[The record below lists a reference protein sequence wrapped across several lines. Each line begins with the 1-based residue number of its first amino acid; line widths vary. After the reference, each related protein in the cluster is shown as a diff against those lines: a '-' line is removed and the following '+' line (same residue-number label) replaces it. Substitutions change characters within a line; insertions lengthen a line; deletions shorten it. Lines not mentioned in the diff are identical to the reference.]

1 MAEKCGLA
9 TTHLDSLTPSSED
22 PGMNPAAFSCFALIY
37 DDLCQ
42 PIPAPGIVA
51 IETAVANSSRCAV
64 PQQAPRPA
72 GDYSCGCMFWG
83 ERGGGHTRQPVGP
96 SVDAAIM
103 TTVLSTNRVDSRSF
117 SSRNCAFRRTH
128 TSTDPI
134 RLLCIRLALPLTLS
148 LPSRF
153 APGTKLMVAVSPRA
167 PWFAGAFSRDCTFLG
182 CRGGVLTINRQPVG
196 PLVSTA
202 AITTATVI
210 NHVDSGSFS
219 SRCCTLRRTHTSA
232 DPIRILCIRLAL
244 TLTLSR
250 PPGFASCA
258 RLMVCVLPCAL
269 WVVGDFSCDCMFWD
283 DWGGGLT
290 GQPMGPQVD
299 TANMRTVLSTNHVDS
314 RSFSPRCW
322 AFRRT
327 HPSANPIRLLCIRL
341 ALPLT
346 LSLPSG
352 FVPNTKLV
360 VGASLRALGLV
371 GDFSCDCMFWDDR
384 GGGLTGQPMG
394 PQVDTANMRTVLSTN
409 HVDSR
414 SFSSRCWAFRR
425 THSSADPIRLLCI
438 RLALPLTLSLPS
450 RFAPGTK
457 LMVAVSPRAPWFAGA
472 FSRDCTFLGCR
483 GGVLTINRQPVGP
496 LVSTAAITTATVINH
511 VDSGSFSSRC
521 CTLRRTHTSA
531 DPIRILCIR
540 LALTLTLSRPPGFA
554 SCARLM
560 VCVLP
565 CALWVVGDFS
575 CDCMFW
581 DDWGG
586 GLTGQPMGPQV
597 DTANMRTVLSTN
609 HVDSRSFS
617 PRCWAFRRTHP
628 SANPIRLLCIRL
640 ALPLTLSLPSGFV
653 PNTKLVVGASL
664 RALGLVGDFSCDCM
678 FWDDRGGGL
687 TGQPMGPQVDTANM
701 RTVLSTNH
709 VDSRSFSSR
718 CWAFR
723 RTHSSA
729 DPIRLLCI
737 RLALPLTLS
746 LPSGFVPSTKLMV
759 GASPRALGLVKD
771 FSCDCTFWDER
782 GGGLAPVGPRV
793 DTATIRTVLST
804 NRVDSGSFSS
814 GCCAFRRTH
823 TSADP
828 IRLLC
833 IQLALPLT
841 LPLPLRFAPSARLT
855 VGGTP
860 CALWLVG
867 GFSCDCMFWEN
878 SGGGLTTQPVGTATM
893 TTVTSTNRVDLE
905 SFSSRCWT
913 FRRTHTSADPIRVLC
928 TRLALP
934 LTLSLTSRLAPRARL
949 TVDVPTRAF
958 WLAGIF
964 LRRKKRCAGV
974 VGTRTDWVLKG
985 EEGGMTTPLLQYV
998 ARFDGGG
1005 EIFGFG
1011 GGGYKESWSWCSLF
1025 VEYPSLFVAT
1035 SGEKPALRF
1044 RPRAVVAGRGV
1055 VAVCTRIS
1063 SRECV
1068 YDK

>member
-1 MAEKCGLA
+1 MACSHPGGREGSVCSPLAFLWGTNLRLGCVALVGLYGLLVGLFGLGSVASTEPRLLGTATVQQAWRSERAELEARLLVTEQLVAGRSGLA
-9 TTHLDSLTPSSED
+9 TAHLDSLAPSSED
-22 PGMNPAAFSCFALIY
+22 PGMNPAAFSWFALIY
-37 DDLCQ
+37 DDLRQ
-42 PIPAPGIVA
+42 PMPAPSIVA
-51 IETAVANSSRCAV
+51 IGTAVANSSSWHAV
-64 PQQAPRPA
+64 PQQAPRLA
-72 GDYSCGCMFWG
+72 GDFSCDCMFRG
-83 ERGGGHTRQPVGP
+83 EREGGYTRQVGP
-96 SVDAAIM
+96 SVDTAIM

-117 SSRNCAFRRTH
+117 SSRRCAFRRTH

-134 RLLCIRLALPLTLS
+134 RLLCIRLALPLNLF

-153 APGTKLMVAVSPRA
+153 APGTKLMVGVSPRA
-167 PWFAGAFSRDCTFLG
+167 SWPAGFFLRDCTFWD
-182 CRGGVLTINRQPVG
+182 CKGGVLIINRQQVG
-196 PLVSTA
+196 PLVNTPA
-202 AITTATVI
+202 TTTATGI
-210 NHVDSGSFS
+210 NHVDSGRFS
-219 SRCCTLRRTHTSA
+219 SRCCTFRRTHTSA

-258 RLMVCVLPCAL
+258 RLMVCASPWAL
-269 WVVGDFSCDCMFWD
+269 
-283 DWGGGLT
+283 
-290 GQPMGPQVD
+290 Q
-299 TANMRTVLSTNHVDS
+299 
-314 RSFSPRCW
+314 
-322 AFRRT
+322 
-327 HPSANPIRLLCIRL
+327 
-341 ALPLT
+341 
-346 LSLPSG
+346 
-352 FVPNTKLV
+352 LV
-360 VGASLRALGLV
+360 V
-371 GDFSCDCMFWDDR
+371 DFSCDCMFWDDR
-384 GGGLTGQPMG
+384 GGGLAGQLG
-394 PQVDTANMRTVLSTN
+394 PQVDTANIRTVLSTN

-425 THSSADPIRLLCI
+425 THPSADPIRLL
-438 RLALPLTLSLPS
+438 
-450 RFAPGTK
+450 
-457 LMVAVSPRAPWFAGA
+457 
-472 FSRDCTFLGCR
+472 D
-483 GGVLTINRQPVGP
+483 
-496 LVSTAAITTATVINH
+496 
-511 VDSGSFSSRC
+511 
-521 CTLRRTHTSA
+521 
-531 DPIRILCIR
+531 
-540 LALTLTLSRPPGFA
+540 
-554 SCARLM
+554 
-560 VCVLP
+560 
-565 CALWVVGDFS
+565 
-575 CDCMFW
+575 
-581 DDWGG
+581 
-586 GLTGQPMGPQV
+586 
-597 DTANMRTVLSTN
+597 
-609 HVDSRSFS
+609 
-617 PRCWAFRRTHP
+617 
-628 SANPIRLLCIRL
+628 IRL

-653 PNTKLVVGASL
+653 PSTKLMVGASP
-664 RALGLVGDFSCDCM
+664 RALGPVKGFSFDCM

-687 TGQPMGPQVDTANM
+687 AGQPMGPQVDTANI

-723 RTHSSA
+723 RTHPSA
-729 DPIRLLCI
+729 DPIRLLGI

-771 FSCDCTFWDER
+771 FSCDCMFWDER
-782 GGGLAPVGPRV
+782 GGGLVPVDPRV
-793 DTATIRTVLST
+793 DTATTRTVLST
-804 NRVDSGSFSS
+804 NRVDSGSFGS

-833 IQLALPLT
+833 IRLALPLT

-867 GFSCDCMFWEN
+867 DFSCDCMSWEN
-878 SGGGLTTQPVGTATM
+878 SGGGLTTQPVSTATM
-893 TTVTSTNRVDLE
+893 TTVTSANRGDLE

-934 LTLSLTSRLAPRARL
+934 LTLSLTSRLAPCARL
-949 TVDVPTRAF
+949 TVDVPTRAL

-1011 GGGYKESWSWCSLF
+1011 GGGYKESWPWCSLF
-1025 VEYPSLFVAT
+1025 VGFPSLFVAP

-1063 SRECV
+1063 SQEHV

>member
-1 MAEKCGLA
+1 
-9 TTHLDSLTPSSED
+9 
-22 PGMNPAAFSCFALIY
+22 MNPAAFSWFALIY
-37 DDLCQ
+37 DDLRQ
-42 PIPAPGIVA
+42 PMPAPSIVA
-51 IETAVANSSRCAV
+51 IGTAVANSSSWHAV
-64 PQQAPRPA
+64 PQQAPRLA
-72 GDYSCGCMFWG
+72 GDFSCDCMFRG
-83 ERGGGHTRQPVGP
+83 EREGGYTRQVGP
-96 SVDAAIM
+96 SVDTAIM

-117 SSRNCAFRRTH
+117 SSRRCAFRRTH

-134 RLLCIRLALPLTLS
+134 RLLCIRLALPLNLF

-153 APGTKLMVAVSPRA
+153 APGTKLMVGVSPRA
-167 PWFAGAFSRDCTFLG
+167 SWPAGDFLRDCTFWD
-182 CRGGVLTINRQPVG
+182 CKGGVLIINRQQVG
-196 PLVSTA
+196 PLVNTPA
-202 AITTATVI
+202 TTTATGI
-210 NHVDSGSFS
+210 NHVDSGRFS
-219 SRCCTLRRTHTSA
+219 SRCCTFRRTHTSA

-258 RLMVCVLPCAL
+258 RLMVCASPWAL
-269 WVVGDFSCDCMFWD
+269 
-283 DWGGGLT
+283 
-290 GQPMGPQVD
+290 Q
-299 TANMRTVLSTNHVDS
+299 
-314 RSFSPRCW
+314 
-322 AFRRT
+322 
-327 HPSANPIRLLCIRL
+327 
-341 ALPLT
+341 
-346 LSLPSG
+346 
-352 FVPNTKLV
+352 LV
-360 VGASLRALGLV
+360 V
-371 GDFSCDCMFWDDR
+371 DFSCDCMFWDDR
-384 GGGLTGQPMG
+384 GGGLAGQLG
-394 PQVDTANMRTVLSTN
+394 PQVDTANIRTVLSTN

-425 THSSADPIRLLCI
+425 THP
-438 RLALPLTLSLPS
+438 
-450 RFAPGTK
+450 
-457 LMVAVSPRAPWFAGA
+457 
-472 FSRDCTFLGCR
+472 
-483 GGVLTINRQPVGP
+483 
-496 LVSTAAITTATVINH
+496 
-511 VDSGSFSSRC
+511 
-521 CTLRRTHTSA
+521 SA
-531 DPIRILCIR
+531 DPIRIL
-540 LALTLTLSRPPGFA
+540 
-554 SCARLM
+554 
-560 VCVLP
+560 
-565 CALWVVGDFS
+565 D
-575 CDCMFW
+575 
-581 DDWGG
+581 
-586 GLTGQPMGPQV
+586 
-597 DTANMRTVLSTN
+597 
-609 HVDSRSFS
+609 
-617 PRCWAFRRTHP
+617 
-628 SANPIRLLCIRL
+628 IRL

-653 PNTKLVVGASL
+653 PSTKLMVGASP
-664 RALGLVGDFSCDCM
+664 RALGPVKDFSFDCM
-678 FWDDRGGGL
+678 LWDDRGGGL
-687 TGQPMGPQVDTANM
+687 AGQPMGPQVDTANI

-723 RTHSSA
+723 RTHPSA
-729 DPIRLLCI
+729 DPIRLLGI

-771 FSCDCTFWDER
+771 FSCDCMFWDER
-782 GGGLAPVGPRV
+782 GGGLVPVDPRV
-793 DTATIRTVLST
+793 DTATTRTVLST
-804 NRVDSGSFSS
+804 NRVDSGSFGS

-833 IQLALPLT
+833 IRLALPLT

-867 GFSCDCMFWEN
+867 DFSCDCMSWEN
-878 SGGGLTTQPVGTATM
+878 SGGGLTTQPVSTATM
-893 TTVTSTNRVDLE
+893 TTVTSTNRGDLE

-928 TRLALP
+928 TRIVLP
-934 LTLSLTSRLAPRARL
+934 LTLSLTSRLAPCARL
-949 TVDVPTRAF
+949 TVDVPTRAL

-1011 GGGYKESWSWCSLF
+1011 GGGYKESWPWCSLF
-1025 VEYPSLFVAT
+1025 VGFPSLFVAP

-1063 SRECV
+1063 SHEHV

>member
-1 MAEKCGLA
+1 MACSHPGSREGSVCSPLAFLWGTNLRLGCVALVGLYGLLVGLFGLGSVASTEPRLLGTA
-9 TTHLDSLTPSSED
+9 TVQQAWRSERAELEARLLVTEQLVAGRSGLTTAHLDSLAPSSED
-22 PGMNPAAFSCFALIY
+22 PGMNPAAFSWFALIY
-37 DDLCQ
+37 DDLRQ
-42 PIPAPGIVA
+42 PMPAPSIVA
-51 IETAVANSSRCAV
+51 IGTAVANSSSWHAV
-64 PQQAPRPA
+64 PQQAPRFA
-72 GDYSCGCMFWG
+72 GDFSCDCMFRG
-83 ERGGGHTRQPVGP
+83 EREGGYTRQVGP
-96 SVDAAIM
+96 SVDTAIM
-103 TTVLSTNRVDSRSF
+103 TTVLSTKRVDSRSF
-117 SSRNCAFRRTH
+117 SSRRCAFRRTH

-134 RLLCIRLALPLTLS
+134 RLLCIRLALPLNLF

-153 APGTKLMVAVSPRA
+153 APGTKLMVGVSPRA
-167 PWFAGAFSRDCTFLG
+167 SWPAGVFLRDCTFWD
-182 CRGGVLTINRQPVG
+182 CKGGILIINRQQVG
-196 PLVSTA
+196 PLVNTPA
-202 AITTATVI
+202 TTTATGI
-210 NHVDSGSFS
+210 NHVDSGRFS
-219 SRCCTLRRTHTSA
+219 SRCCTFRRTHTSA
-232 DPIRILCIRLAL
+232 DPIRIRCIRLAL

-258 RLMVCVLPCAL
+258 RLMVCASPWAL
-269 WVVGDFSCDCMFWD
+269 
-283 DWGGGLT
+283 
-290 GQPMGPQVD
+290 Q
-299 TANMRTVLSTNHVDS
+299 
-314 RSFSPRCW
+314 
-322 AFRRT
+322 
-327 HPSANPIRLLCIRL
+327 
-341 ALPLT
+341 
-346 LSLPSG
+346 
-352 FVPNTKLV
+352 LV
-360 VGASLRALGLV
+360 V
-371 GDFSCDCMFWDDR
+371 DFSCDCMFWDDR
-384 GGGLTGQPMG
+384 GGGLAGQLG
-394 PQVDTANMRTVLSTN
+394 PQVDTANIRTVLSTN

-425 THSSADPIRLLCI
+425 THPSADPIRLL
-438 RLALPLTLSLPS
+438 
-450 RFAPGTK
+450 
-457 LMVAVSPRAPWFAGA
+457 
-472 FSRDCTFLGCR
+472 D
-483 GGVLTINRQPVGP
+483 
-496 LVSTAAITTATVINH
+496 
-511 VDSGSFSSRC
+511 
-521 CTLRRTHTSA
+521 
-531 DPIRILCIR
+531 
-540 LALTLTLSRPPGFA
+540 
-554 SCARLM
+554 
-560 VCVLP
+560 
-565 CALWVVGDFS
+565 
-575 CDCMFW
+575 
-581 DDWGG
+581 
-586 GLTGQPMGPQV
+586 
-597 DTANMRTVLSTN
+597 
-609 HVDSRSFS
+609 
-617 PRCWAFRRTHP
+617 
-628 SANPIRLLCIRL
+628 IRL

-653 PNTKLVVGASL
+653 PSTKLMVGASP
-664 RALGLVGDFSCDCM
+664 RALGPVKDFSFDCM

-687 TGQPMGPQVDTANM
+687 AGQPMGPQVDTANI

-723 RTHSSA
+723 RTHPSA
-729 DPIRLLCI
+729 DPIRLLGI

-771 FSCDCTFWDER
+771 FSCDCMFWDER
-782 GGGLAPVGPRV
+782 GGGLVPVDPRV
-793 DTATIRTVLST
+793 DTATTRTVLST
-804 NRVDSGSFSS
+804 NRVDSGSFGS

-833 IQLALPLT
+833 IRLALPLT

-867 GFSCDCMFWEN
+867 DFSCDCMSWEN
-878 SGGGLTTQPVGTATM
+878 SGGGLTTQPVSTATM
-893 TTVTSTNRVDLE
+893 TTVTSANRGDLE

-934 LTLSLTSRLAPRARL
+934 LTLSLTSRLAPCARL
-949 TVDVPTRAF
+949 TVDVPTRAL

-1011 GGGYKESWSWCSLF
+1011 GGGYKESWPWCSLF
-1025 VEYPSLFVAT
+1025 VGFPSLFVAP

-1063 SRECV
+1063 SQEHV

>member
-1 MAEKCGLA
+1 MACSHPGGREGSVCSPLAFLWGTNLRLGCVALVGLYGLLVGLFGLGSVASTEPRLLGTATVQQAWRSERAELEARLLVTEQLVAGRSGLA
-9 TTHLDSLTPSSED
+9 TAHLDSLAPSSED
-22 PGMNPAAFSCFALIY
+22 PGMNPAAFSWFALIY
-37 DDLCQ
+37 DDLRQ
-42 PIPAPGIVA
+42 PMPAPSIVA
-51 IETAVANSSRCAV
+51 IGTAVANSSSWHAV
-64 PQQAPRPA
+64 PQQAPRLA
-72 GDYSCGCMFWG
+72 GDLSCDCMFRG
-83 ERGGGHTRQPVGP
+83 EREGGYTRQVGP
-96 SVDAAIM
+96 SVDTAIM

-117 SSRNCAFRRTH
+117 SSRRCAFRRTH

-134 RLLCIRLALPLTLS
+134 RLLCIRLALPLNLF

-153 APGTKLMVAVSPRA
+153 APGTKLMVGVSPRA
-167 PWFAGAFSRDCTFLG
+167 SWPAGVFLRDCTFWD
-182 CRGGVLTINRQPVG
+182 CKGGVLIINRQQVG
-196 PLVSTA
+196 PLVNTPA
-202 AITTATVI
+202 TTTATGI
-210 NHVDSGSFS
+210 NHVDSGRFS
-219 SRCCTLRRTHTSA
+219 SRCCTFRRTHTSA

-258 RLMVCVLPCAL
+258 RLMVCASPWAL
-269 WVVGDFSCDCMFWD
+269 
-283 DWGGGLT
+283 
-290 GQPMGPQVD
+290 Q
-299 TANMRTVLSTNHVDS
+299 
-314 RSFSPRCW
+314 
-322 AFRRT
+322 
-327 HPSANPIRLLCIRL
+327 
-341 ALPLT
+341 
-346 LSLPSG
+346 
-352 FVPNTKLV
+352 LV
-360 VGASLRALGLV
+360 V
-371 GDFSCDCMFWDDR
+371 DFSCDCMFWDDR
-384 GGGLTGQPMG
+384 GGGLAGQLG
-394 PQVDTANMRTVLSTN
+394 PQVDTANIRTVLSTN

-425 THSSADPIRLLCI
+425 THPSADPIRLL
-438 RLALPLTLSLPS
+438 
-450 RFAPGTK
+450 
-457 LMVAVSPRAPWFAGA
+457 
-472 FSRDCTFLGCR
+472 D
-483 GGVLTINRQPVGP
+483 
-496 LVSTAAITTATVINH
+496 
-511 VDSGSFSSRC
+511 
-521 CTLRRTHTSA
+521 
-531 DPIRILCIR
+531 
-540 LALTLTLSRPPGFA
+540 
-554 SCARLM
+554 
-560 VCVLP
+560 
-565 CALWVVGDFS
+565 
-575 CDCMFW
+575 
-581 DDWGG
+581 
-586 GLTGQPMGPQV
+586 
-597 DTANMRTVLSTN
+597 
-609 HVDSRSFS
+609 
-617 PRCWAFRRTHP
+617 
-628 SANPIRLLCIRL
+628 IRL

-653 PNTKLVVGASL
+653 PSTKLMVGASP
-664 RALGLVGDFSCDCM
+664 RALGPVKDFSFDCM

-687 TGQPMGPQVDTANM
+687 AGQPMGPQVDTANI

-723 RTHSSA
+723 RTHPSA
-729 DPIRLLCI
+729 DPIRLLGI

-771 FSCDCTFWDER
+771 FSCDCMFWDER
-782 GGGLAPVGPRV
+782 GGGLVPVDPRV
-793 DTATIRTVLST
+793 DTATTRTVLST
-804 NRVDSGSFSS
+804 NRVDSGSFGS

-833 IQLALPLT
+833 IRLALPLT

-867 GFSCDCMFWEN
+867 DFSCDCMSWEN
-878 SGGGLTTQPVGTATM
+878 SGGGLTTQPVSTATM
-893 TTVTSTNRVDLE
+893 TTVTSANRGDLE
-905 SFSSRCWT
+905 SLSSRCWT

-934 LTLSLTSRLAPRARL
+934 LTLSLTSRLAPCARL
-949 TVDVPTRAF
+949 TVDVPTQAL

-1011 GGGYKESWSWCSLF
+1011 GGGYKESWPWCSLF
-1025 VEYPSLFVAT
+1025 VGFPSLFVAP

-1055 VAVCTRIS
+1055 VAVFTRIS
-1063 SRECV
+1063 SQEHV

>member
-1 MAEKCGLA
+1 MACSRPGGREGSVCSPLAFLWGTNLRLGCVALVGLYGLLVGLFGLGSVASTEPRLLGTATVQQAWRSERAELEARLLVTEQLVAGRSGLA
-9 TTHLDSLTPSSED
+9 TAHLDSLAPSSED
-22 PGMNPAAFSCFALIY
+22 PGMNPAAFSWFALIY
-37 DDLCQ
+37 DDLRQ
-42 PIPAPGIVA
+42 PMPAPSIVA
-51 IETAVANSSRCAV
+51 IGTAVANSSSWHAV
-64 PQQAPRPA
+64 PQQAPRLA
-72 GDYSCGCMFWG
+72 GDFSCDCMFRG
-83 ERGGGHTRQPVGP
+83 EREGGYTRQVGP
-96 SVDAAIM
+96 SVDTAIM

-117 SSRNCAFRRTH
+117 SSRRCAFRRTH

-134 RLLCIRLALPLTLS
+134 RLLCIRLALPLNLF

-153 APGTKLMVAVSPRA
+153 APGTKLMVGVSPRA
-167 PWFAGAFSRDCTFLG
+167 SWPAGFFLRDCTFWD
-182 CRGGVLTINRQPVG
+182 CKGGVLIINRQQVG
-196 PLVSTA
+196 PLVNTPA
-202 AITTATVI
+202 TTTATGI
-210 NHVDSGSFS
+210 NHVDSGRFS
-219 SRCCTLRRTHTSA
+219 SRCCTFRRTHTSA

-250 PPGFASCA
+250 PPGSASCA
-258 RLMVCVLPCAL
+258 RLMVCASPWAL
-269 WVVGDFSCDCMFWD
+269 
-283 DWGGGLT
+283 
-290 GQPMGPQVD
+290 Q
-299 TANMRTVLSTNHVDS
+299 
-314 RSFSPRCW
+314 
-322 AFRRT
+322 
-327 HPSANPIRLLCIRL
+327 
-341 ALPLT
+341 
-346 LSLPSG
+346 
-352 FVPNTKLV
+352 LV
-360 VGASLRALGLV
+360 V
-371 GDFSCDCMFWDDR
+371 DFSCDCMFWDDR
-384 GGGLTGQPMG
+384 GGGLAGQLG

-425 THSSADPIRLLCI
+425 THPSADPIRLL
-438 RLALPLTLSLPS
+438 
-450 RFAPGTK
+450 
-457 LMVAVSPRAPWFAGA
+457 
-472 FSRDCTFLGCR
+472 D
-483 GGVLTINRQPVGP
+483 
-496 LVSTAAITTATVINH
+496 
-511 VDSGSFSSRC
+511 
-521 CTLRRTHTSA
+521 
-531 DPIRILCIR
+531 
-540 LALTLTLSRPPGFA
+540 
-554 SCARLM
+554 
-560 VCVLP
+560 
-565 CALWVVGDFS
+565 
-575 CDCMFW
+575 
-581 DDWGG
+581 
-586 GLTGQPMGPQV
+586 
-597 DTANMRTVLSTN
+597 
-609 HVDSRSFS
+609 
-617 PRCWAFRRTHP
+617 
-628 SANPIRLLCIRL
+628 IRL

-653 PNTKLVVGASL
+653 PSTKLMVGASP
-664 RALGLVGDFSCDCM
+664 RALGPVKDFSFDCM

-687 TGQPMGPQVDTANM
+687 AGQPMGPQVDTANI

-723 RTHSSA
+723 RTHPSA
-729 DPIRLLCI
+729 DPIRLLGI

-771 FSCDCTFWDER
+771 FSCDCMFWDER
-782 GGGLAPVGPRV
+782 GGGLVPVDPRV
-793 DTATIRTVLST
+793 DTATTRTVLST
-804 NRVDSGSFSS
+804 NRVDSGSFGS

-833 IQLALPLT
+833 IRLALPLT

-855 VGGTP
+855 VGGTT

-867 GFSCDCMFWEN
+867 DFSCDCMSWEN
-878 SGGGLTTQPVGTATM
+878 SGGGLTTQPVSTATM
-893 TTVTSTNRVDLE
+893 TTVTSANRGDLE

-934 LTLSLTSRLAPRARL
+934 LTLSLTSRLAPCARL
-949 TVDVPTRAF
+949 TVDVPTRAL

-1011 GGGYKESWSWCSLF
+1011 RGGYKESWPWCSLF
-1025 VEYPSLFVAT
+1025 VGFPSLFVAP

-1063 SRECV
+1063 SQEHV

>member
-1 MAEKCGLA
+1 MACNHPGGREGSVCSPLAFLWGTNLRLGCVARVGLYGLLVGLFGLGSVASTEPRLLGTATVQQAWRSERAELEARLLVTEQLVAGRSGLA
-9 TTHLDSLTPSSED
+9 TAHLDSLAPSSED
-22 PGMNPAAFSCFALIY
+22 PGMNPAAFSWFALIY
-37 DDLCQ
+37 DDLRQ
-42 PIPAPGIVA
+42 PMPAPSIVA
-51 IETAVANSSRCAV
+51 IGTAVANSSSWHAV
-64 PQQAPRPA
+64 PQQAPRLA
-72 GDYSCGCMFWG
+72 GDFSCDCMFRG
-83 ERGGGHTRQPVGP
+83 EREGGYTRQVGP
-96 SVDAAIM
+96 SVDTAIM

-117 SSRNCAFRRTH
+117 SSRRCAFRRTH

-134 RLLCIRLALPLTLS
+134 RLLCIRLALPLNLFS
-148 LPSRF
+148 PSRF
-153 APGTKLMVAVSPRA
+153 APGTKLMVGVSPRA
-167 PWFAGAFSRDCTFLG
+167 SWPAGFFLRDCTFWD
-182 CRGGVLTINRQPVG
+182 CKGGVLIINRQQVG
-196 PLVSTA
+196 PLVNTPA
-202 AITTATVI
+202 TTTATGI
-210 NHVDSGSFS
+210 NHVDSGRFS
-219 SRCCTLRRTHTSA
+219 SRCCTFRRTHTSA

-258 RLMVCVLPCAL
+258 RLMVCASPWAL
-269 WVVGDFSCDCMFWD
+269 
-283 DWGGGLT
+283 
-290 GQPMGPQVD
+290 Q
-299 TANMRTVLSTNHVDS
+299 
-314 RSFSPRCW
+314 
-322 AFRRT
+322 
-327 HPSANPIRLLCIRL
+327 
-341 ALPLT
+341 
-346 LSLPSG
+346 
-352 FVPNTKLV
+352 LV
-360 VGASLRALGLV
+360 V
-371 GDFSCDCMFWDDR
+371 DFSCDCMFWDDR
-384 GGGLTGQPMG
+384 GGGLAGQLG
-394 PQVDTANMRTVLSTN
+394 PQVDTANIRTVLSTN

-425 THSSADPIRLLCI
+425 THPSADPIRLL
-438 RLALPLTLSLPS
+438 
-450 RFAPGTK
+450 
-457 LMVAVSPRAPWFAGA
+457 
-472 FSRDCTFLGCR
+472 D
-483 GGVLTINRQPVGP
+483 
-496 LVSTAAITTATVINH
+496 
-511 VDSGSFSSRC
+511 
-521 CTLRRTHTSA
+521 
-531 DPIRILCIR
+531 
-540 LALTLTLSRPPGFA
+540 
-554 SCARLM
+554 
-560 VCVLP
+560 
-565 CALWVVGDFS
+565 
-575 CDCMFW
+575 
-581 DDWGG
+581 
-586 GLTGQPMGPQV
+586 
-597 DTANMRTVLSTN
+597 
-609 HVDSRSFS
+609 
-617 PRCWAFRRTHP
+617 
-628 SANPIRLLCIRL
+628 IRL

-653 PNTKLVVGASL
+653 PSTKLMVGASP
-664 RALGLVGDFSCDCM
+664 RALGPVKDFSFDCM

-687 TGQPMGPQVDTANM
+687 AGQPMGPQVDTANI

-723 RTHSSA
+723 RTHPSA
-729 DPIRLLCI
+729 DPIRLLGI

-771 FSCDCTFWDER
+771 FSCDCMFWDER
-782 GGGLAPVGPRV
+782 GGGLVPVDPRV
-793 DTATIRTVLST
+793 DTATTRTVLST
-804 NRVDSGSFSS
+804 NRVDSGSFGS

-833 IQLALPLT
+833 IRLALPLT

-867 GFSCDCMFWEN
+867 DFSCDCMSWEN
-878 SGGGLTTQPVGTATM
+878 SGGGLTTQPVSTATM
-893 TTVTSTNRVDLE
+893 TTVTSANRGDLE

-934 LTLSLTSRLAPRARL
+934 LTLSLTSRLAPCARL
-949 TVDVPTRAF
+949 TVDVPTRAL

-985 EEGGMTTPLLQYV
+985 EESGMTTPLLQYV

-1011 GGGYKESWSWCSLF
+1011 GGGYKESWPWCSLF
-1025 VEYPSLFVAT
+1025 VGFPSLFVAP

-1063 SRECV
+1063 SQEHV

>member
-1 MAEKCGLA
+1 MACSHPGGREGSVCSPLAFLWSTNLRLGCVALVGLYGLLVGLVGLGSVASTEPRLLGTATVQQAWRSERTELEARLLVTEQLVAGRSGLA
-9 TTHLDSLTPSSED
+9 TAHLDSLAPSSED
-22 PGMNPAAFSCFALIY
+22 PGMNPAAFSWFALIY
-37 DDLCQ
+37 DDLRQ
-42 PIPAPGIVA
+42 PMPAPSIVA
-51 IETAVANSSRCAV
+51 IGTAVANSSSWHAV
-64 PQQAPRPA
+64 PQQAPRLA
-72 GDYSCGCMFWG
+72 GDFSCDCMFRG
-83 ERGGGHTRQPVGP
+83 EREGGYTRQVGP
-96 SVDAAIM
+96 SVDTAIM

-117 SSRNCAFRRTH
+117 SSRRCAFRRTH

-134 RLLCIRLALPLTLS
+134 RLLCIRLALPLNLF

-153 APGTKLMVAVSPRA
+153 APGTKLMVGVSPRA
-167 PWFAGAFSRDCTFLG
+167 SWPAGVFLRDCTFWDFK
-182 CRGGVLTINRQPVG
+182 GGVLIINRQQVG
-196 PLVSTA
+196 PLVNTPA
-202 AITTATVI
+202 TTTATGI
-210 NHVDSGSFS
+210 NHVDSGRFS
-219 SRCCTLRRTHTSA
+219 SRCCTFRRTHTSA

-258 RLMVCVLPCAL
+258 RLMVCASPWAL
-269 WVVGDFSCDCMFWD
+269 
-283 DWGGGLT
+283 
-290 GQPMGPQVD
+290 Q
-299 TANMRTVLSTNHVDS
+299 
-314 RSFSPRCW
+314 
-322 AFRRT
+322 
-327 HPSANPIRLLCIRL
+327 
-341 ALPLT
+341 
-346 LSLPSG
+346 
-352 FVPNTKLV
+352 LV
-360 VGASLRALGLV
+360 V
-371 GDFSCDCMFWDDR
+371 DFSCDCMFWDDR
-384 GGGLTGQPMG
+384 GGGLAGQLG
-394 PQVDTANMRTVLSTN
+394 PQVDTANIRTVLSTN

-425 THSSADPIRLLCI
+425 THPSADPIRLL
-438 RLALPLTLSLPS
+438 
-450 RFAPGTK
+450 
-457 LMVAVSPRAPWFAGA
+457 
-472 FSRDCTFLGCR
+472 D
-483 GGVLTINRQPVGP
+483 
-496 LVSTAAITTATVINH
+496 
-511 VDSGSFSSRC
+511 
-521 CTLRRTHTSA
+521 
-531 DPIRILCIR
+531 
-540 LALTLTLSRPPGFA
+540 
-554 SCARLM
+554 
-560 VCVLP
+560 
-565 CALWVVGDFS
+565 
-575 CDCMFW
+575 
-581 DDWGG
+581 
-586 GLTGQPMGPQV
+586 
-597 DTANMRTVLSTN
+597 
-609 HVDSRSFS
+609 
-617 PRCWAFRRTHP
+617 
-628 SANPIRLLCIRL
+628 IRL

-653 PNTKLVVGASL
+653 PSTKLMVGASP
-664 RALGLVGDFSCDCM
+664 RALGPVKDFSFDCM

-687 TGQPMGPQVDTANM
+687 AGQPMGPQVDTANI

-709 VDSRSFSSR
+709 VDSRSFNSR

-723 RTHSSA
+723 RTHPSA
-729 DPIRLLCI
+729 DPIRLLGI

-771 FSCDCTFWDER
+771 FSCDCMFWDER
-782 GGGLAPVGPRV
+782 GGGLVPVDPRV
-793 DTATIRTVLST
+793 DTATTRTVLST
-804 NRVDSGSFSS
+804 NRVDSGSFGS

-833 IQLALPLT
+833 IRLALPLT

-867 GFSCDCMFWEN
+867 DFSCDCMSWEN
-878 SGGGLTTQPVGTATM
+878 SGGGLTTQPVSTATM
-893 TTVTSTNRVDLE
+893 TTVTSANRGDLE

-934 LTLSLTSRLAPRARL
+934 LTLSLTSRLAPCARL
-949 TVDVPTRAF
+949 TVDVPTRAL

-964 LRRKKRCAGV
+964 LRRKKKCAGV

-1011 GGGYKESWSWCSLF
+1011 GGGYKESWPWCSLF
-1025 VEYPSLFVAT
+1025 VGFPSLFVAP

-1063 SRECV
+1063 SQEHV

>member
-1 MAEKCGLA
+1 MACSHPGGREGSVCSPLAFLWGTNLRLGCVALVGLYGLLVGLFGLGSVASTEPRLLGTATVQQAWRSERAELEARLLVTEQLVAGRSGLA
-9 TTHLDSLTPSSED
+9 TAHLDSLAPSSED
-22 PGMNPAAFSCFALIY
+22 PGMNPAAFSWFALIY
-37 DDLCQ
+37 DDLRQ
-42 PIPAPGIVA
+42 PMPAPSIVA
-51 IETAVANSSRCAV
+51 IGTAVANSSSWHAV
-64 PQQAPRPA
+64 PQQAPRLA
-72 GDYSCGCMFWG
+72 GDFSCDCMFRG
-83 ERGGGHTRQPVGP
+83 EREGGYTRQVGP
-96 SVDAAIM
+96 SVDTAIM

-117 SSRNCAFRRTH
+117 SSRRCAFRRTH

-134 RLLCIRLALPLTLS
+134 RLLCIRLALPLNLF

-153 APGTKLMVAVSPRA
+153 APGTKLMVGVSPRA
-167 PWFAGAFSRDCTFLG
+167 SWPAGVFLRDCTFWD
-182 CRGGVLTINRQPVG
+182 CKGGVLIINRQQVG
-196 PLVSTA
+196 PLVNTPA
-202 AITTATVI
+202 TTTATGI
-210 NHVDSGSFS
+210 NHVDSGRFS
-219 SRCCTLRRTHTSA
+219 SRCCTFRRTHTSA

-258 RLMVCVLPCAL
+258 RLMVCASPWAL
-269 WVVGDFSCDCMFWD
+269 
-283 DWGGGLT
+283 
-290 GQPMGPQVD
+290 Q
-299 TANMRTVLSTNHVDS
+299 
-314 RSFSPRCW
+314 
-322 AFRRT
+322 
-327 HPSANPIRLLCIRL
+327 
-341 ALPLT
+341 
-346 LSLPSG
+346 
-352 FVPNTKLV
+352 LV
-360 VGASLRALGLV
+360 V
-371 GDFSCDCMFWDDR
+371 DFSCDCMFWDDR
-384 GGGLTGQPMG
+384 GGGLAGQLG
-394 PQVDTANMRTVLSTN
+394 PQVDTANIRTVLSTN

-425 THSSADPIRLLCI
+425 THPSADPIRLL
-438 RLALPLTLSLPS
+438 
-450 RFAPGTK
+450 
-457 LMVAVSPRAPWFAGA
+457 
-472 FSRDCTFLGCR
+472 D
-483 GGVLTINRQPVGP
+483 
-496 LVSTAAITTATVINH
+496 
-511 VDSGSFSSRC
+511 
-521 CTLRRTHTSA
+521 
-531 DPIRILCIR
+531 
-540 LALTLTLSRPPGFA
+540 
-554 SCARLM
+554 
-560 VCVLP
+560 
-565 CALWVVGDFS
+565 
-575 CDCMFW
+575 
-581 DDWGG
+581 
-586 GLTGQPMGPQV
+586 
-597 DTANMRTVLSTN
+597 
-609 HVDSRSFS
+609 
-617 PRCWAFRRTHP
+617 
-628 SANPIRLLCIRL
+628 IRL

-653 PNTKLVVGASL
+653 PSTKLMVGASP
-664 RALGLVGDFSCDCM
+664 RALGPVKDFSFDCM

-687 TGQPMGPQVDTANM
+687 AGQPMGPQVDTANI

-723 RTHSSA
+723 RTHPSA
-729 DPIRLLCI
+729 DPIRLLGI

-771 FSCDCTFWDER
+771 FSCDCMFWDER
-782 GGGLAPVGPRV
+782 GGGLVPVDPRV
-793 DTATIRTVLST
+793 DTATTRTVLST
-804 NRVDSGSFSS
+804 NRVDSGSFGS

-833 IQLALPLT
+833 IRLALPLT

-867 GFSCDCMFWEN
+867 DFSCDCMSWEN
-878 SGGGLTTQPVGTATM
+878 SGGGLTTQPVSTATM
-893 TTVTSTNRVDLE
+893 TTVTSANRGDLE

-934 LTLSLTSRLAPRARL
+934 LTLSLTSRLAPCARL
-949 TVDVPTRAF
+949 TVDVPTRAL

-1011 GGGYKESWSWCSLF
+1011 GGSYKESWPWCSLF
-1025 VEYPSLFVAT
+1025 VGFPSLFVAP

-1063 SRECV
+1063 SQEHV

>member
-1 MAEKCGLA
+1 MAERCGLA
-9 TTHLDSLTPSSED
+9 TTHLDSLAPSSED

-37 DDLCQ
+37 DDLRQ

-64 PQQAPRPA
+64 PQQAPRHA
-72 GDYSCGCMFWG
+72 GDCSCGCMVWG

-117 SSRNCAFRRTH
+117 SSRSCAFRRTH

-148 LPSRF
+148 LPSRL

-219 SRCCTLRRTHTSA
+219 SRCCTFRRTHTSA
-232 DPIRILCIRLAL
+232 DPIRILYIRLAL

-258 RLMVCVLPCAL
+258 RLMVCVSPCAL
-269 WVVGDFSCDCMFWD
+269 RLVGDFSCDCMFWD
-283 DWGGGLT
+283 DRGGGLT

-299 TANMRTVLSTNHVDS
+299 TANIRTVLSTNHVDS

-327 HPSANPIRLLCIRL
+327 HPSANPIRLLCIRQ

-352 FVPNTKLV
+352 FVPSTKLV

-371 GDFSCDCMFWDDR
+371 KDFSCDCMFWDDR

-425 THSSADPIRLLCI
+425 THPSADPIRLLGI
-438 RLALPLTLSLPS
+438 RLALPL
-450 RFAPGTK
+450 A
-457 LMVAVSPRAPWFAGA
+457 
-472 FSRDCTFLGCR
+472 
-483 GGVLTINRQPVGP
+483 
-496 LVSTAAITTATVINH
+496 
-511 VDSGSFSSRC
+511 
-521 CTLRRTHTSA
+521 
-531 DPIRILCIR
+531 
-540 LALTLTLSRPPGFA
+540 
-554 SCARLM
+554 
-560 VCVLP
+560 
-565 CALWVVGDFS
+565 
-575 CDCMFW
+575 
-581 DDWGG
+581 
-586 GLTGQPMGPQV
+586 
-597 DTANMRTVLSTN
+597 
-609 HVDSRSFS
+609 
-617 PRCWAFRRTHP
+617 
-628 SANPIRLLCIRL
+628 
-640 ALPLTLSLPSGFV
+640 
-653 PNTKLVVGASL
+653 
-664 RALGLVGDFSCDCM
+664 
-678 FWDDRGGGL
+678 
-687 TGQPMGPQVDTANM
+687 
-701 RTVLSTNH
+701 
-709 VDSRSFSSR
+709 
-718 CWAFR
+718 
-723 RTHSSA
+723 
-729 DPIRLLCI
+729 
-737 RLALPLTLS
+737 LS

-771 FSCDCTFWDER
+771 FSCDCMFWDER

-833 IQLALPLT
+833 IRLALPLT
-841 LPLPLRFAPSARLT
+841 LPFPLRFAHSARLT

-878 SGGGLTTQPVGTATM
+878 SGEGLATQPVGTATM
-893 TTVTSTNRVDLE
+893 TTVMSTNRMDLE

-974 VGTRTDWVLKG
+974 VGTRTDWVSKG

-1063 SRECV
+1063 SQEYV

>member
-1 MAEKCGLA
+1 MACSHPGGREGSVCSPLAFLWGTNLRLGCVALVGLYGLLVGLFGLGSVASTEPRLLGTATVQQAWRSERAELEARLLVTEQLVAGRSGLA
-9 TTHLDSLTPSSED
+9 TAHLDSLAPSSED
-22 PGMNPAAFSCFALIY
+22 PGMNPAAFSWFALIY
-37 DDLCQ
+37 DDLRQ
-42 PIPAPGIVA
+42 PMPAPSIVA
-51 IETAVANSSRCAV
+51 IGTAVANSSSWHAV
-64 PQQAPRPA
+64 PQQAPRLA
-72 GDYSCGCMFWG
+72 GDFSCDCMFRG
-83 ERGGGHTRQPVGP
+83 EREGGYTRQVGP
-96 SVDAAIM
+96 SVDTAIM

-117 SSRNCAFRRTH
+117 SSRRCAFRRTH

-134 RLLCIRLALPLTLS
+134 RLLCIRLALPLNLF

-153 APGTKLMVAVSPRA
+153 APGTKLMVGVSPRA
-167 PWFAGAFSRDCTFLG
+167 SWPAGFFLRDCAFWD
-182 CRGGVLTINRQPVG
+182 CKGGVLIINRQQVG
-196 PLVSTA
+196 PLVNTPA
-202 AITTATVI
+202 TTTATGI
-210 NHVDSGSFS
+210 NHVDSGRFS
-219 SRCCTLRRTHTSA
+219 SRCCTFRRTHTSA

-244 TLTLSR
+244 TSTLSR

-258 RLMVCVLPCAL
+258 RLMVCASPWAL
-269 WVVGDFSCDCMFWD
+269 
-283 DWGGGLT
+283 
-290 GQPMGPQVD
+290 Q
-299 TANMRTVLSTNHVDS
+299 
-314 RSFSPRCW
+314 
-322 AFRRT
+322 
-327 HPSANPIRLLCIRL
+327 
-341 ALPLT
+341 
-346 LSLPSG
+346 
-352 FVPNTKLV
+352 LV
-360 VGASLRALGLV
+360 V
-371 GDFSCDCMFWDDR
+371 DFSCDCMFWDDR
-384 GGGLTGQPMG
+384 GGGLAGQLG
-394 PQVDTANMRTVLSTN
+394 PQVDTANIRTVLSTN

-425 THSSADPIRLLCI
+425 THPSADPIRLL
-438 RLALPLTLSLPS
+438 
-450 RFAPGTK
+450 
-457 LMVAVSPRAPWFAGA
+457 
-472 FSRDCTFLGCR
+472 D
-483 GGVLTINRQPVGP
+483 
-496 LVSTAAITTATVINH
+496 
-511 VDSGSFSSRC
+511 
-521 CTLRRTHTSA
+521 
-531 DPIRILCIR
+531 
-540 LALTLTLSRPPGFA
+540 
-554 SCARLM
+554 
-560 VCVLP
+560 
-565 CALWVVGDFS
+565 
-575 CDCMFW
+575 
-581 DDWGG
+581 
-586 GLTGQPMGPQV
+586 
-597 DTANMRTVLSTN
+597 
-609 HVDSRSFS
+609 
-617 PRCWAFRRTHP
+617 
-628 SANPIRLLCIRL
+628 IRL

-653 PNTKLVVGASL
+653 PSTKLMVGASP
-664 RALGLVGDFSCDCM
+664 RALGPVKDFSFDCM

-687 TGQPMGPQVDTANM
+687 AGQPMGPQVDTANI

-723 RTHSSA
+723 RTHPSA
-729 DPIRLLCI
+729 DPIRLLGI

-771 FSCDCTFWDER
+771 FSCDCMFWDER
-782 GGGLAPVGPRV
+782 GGGLVPVDPRV
-793 DTATIRTVLST
+793 DTATTRTVL
-804 NRVDSGSFSS
+804 NRVDSGSFGS

-833 IQLALPLT
+833 IRLALPLT

-867 GFSCDCMFWEN
+867 DFSCDCMSWEN
-878 SGGGLTTQPVGTATM
+878 SGGGLTTQPVSTATM
-893 TTVTSTNRVDLE
+893 TTVTSANRGDLE

-934 LTLSLTSRLAPRARL
+934 LTLSLTSRLAPCARL
-949 TVDVPTRAF
+949 TVDVPTRAL

-998 ARFDGGG
+998 ARFDRGG

-1011 GGGYKESWSWCSLF
+1011 GGGYKESWPWCSLF
-1025 VEYPSLFVAT
+1025 VGFPSLFVAP

-1063 SRECV
+1063 SQEHV

>member
-1 MAEKCGLA
+1 MGLYGLLVGLFGLGSVASTEPRLLGTATVQQAWRSERAELEARLLVTEQLVAGRSGLA
-9 TTHLDSLTPSSED
+9 TAHLDSLAPSSED
-22 PGMNPAAFSCFALIY
+22 PGMNPAAFSWFALIY
-37 DDLCQ
+37 DDLRQ
-42 PIPAPGIVA
+42 PMPAPSIVA
-51 IETAVANSSRCAV
+51 IGTAVANSSSWHAV
-64 PQQAPRPA
+64 PQQAPRLA
-72 GDYSCGCMFWG
+72 GDFSCDCMFRG
-83 ERGGGHTRQPVGP
+83 EREGGYTRQVGP
-96 SVDAAIM
+96 SVDTAIM

-117 SSRNCAFRRTH
+117 SSRRCAFRRTH

-134 RLLCIRLALPLTLS
+134 RLLCIRLALPLNLF

-153 APGTKLMVAVSPRA
+153 APGTKLMVGVSPRA
-167 PWFAGAFSRDCTFLG
+167 SWPAGFFLRDCTFWD
-182 CRGGVLTINRQPVG
+182 CKGGVLIINRQQVG
-196 PLVSTA
+196 PLVNTPA
-202 AITTATVI
+202 TTTATGI
-210 NHVDSGSFS
+210 NHVDSGRFS
-219 SRCCTLRRTHTSA
+219 SRCCTFRRTHTSA

-258 RLMVCVLPCAL
+258 RLMVCASPWAL
-269 WVVGDFSCDCMFWD
+269 
-283 DWGGGLT
+283 
-290 GQPMGPQVD
+290 Q
-299 TANMRTVLSTNHVDS
+299 
-314 RSFSPRCW
+314 
-322 AFRRT
+322 
-327 HPSANPIRLLCIRL
+327 
-341 ALPLT
+341 
-346 LSLPSG
+346 
-352 FVPNTKLV
+352 LV
-360 VGASLRALGLV
+360 V
-371 GDFSCDCMFWDDR
+371 DFSCDCMFWDDR
-384 GGGLTGQPMG
+384 GGGLAGQLG
-394 PQVDTANMRTVLSTN
+394 PQVDTANIRTVLSTN

-425 THSSADPIRLLCI
+425 THPSADPIRLL
-438 RLALPLTLSLPS
+438 
-450 RFAPGTK
+450 
-457 LMVAVSPRAPWFAGA
+457 
-472 FSRDCTFLGCR
+472 D
-483 GGVLTINRQPVGP
+483 
-496 LVSTAAITTATVINH
+496 
-511 VDSGSFSSRC
+511 
-521 CTLRRTHTSA
+521 
-531 DPIRILCIR
+531 
-540 LALTLTLSRPPGFA
+540 
-554 SCARLM
+554 
-560 VCVLP
+560 
-565 CALWVVGDFS
+565 
-575 CDCMFW
+575 
-581 DDWGG
+581 
-586 GLTGQPMGPQV
+586 
-597 DTANMRTVLSTN
+597 
-609 HVDSRSFS
+609 
-617 PRCWAFRRTHP
+617 
-628 SANPIRLLCIRL
+628 IRL

-653 PNTKLVVGASL
+653 PSTKVMVGASP
-664 RALGLVGDFSCDCM
+664 RALGPVKDFSFDCM

-687 TGQPMGPQVDTANM
+687 AGQPMGPQVDTANI

-723 RTHSSA
+723 RTHPSA
-729 DPIRLLCI
+729 DPIRLLGI

-746 LPSGFVPSTKLMV
+746 LPSGFVPSTKVMV

-771 FSCDCTFWDER
+771 FSCDCMFWDER
-782 GGGLAPVGPRV
+782 GGGLVPVDPRV
-793 DTATIRTVLST
+793 DTATTRTVLST
-804 NRVDSGSFSS
+804 NRVDSGSFGS

-833 IQLALPLT
+833 IRLALPLT

-867 GFSCDCMFWEN
+867 DFSCDCMSWEN
-878 SGGGLTTQPVGTATM
+878 SGGGLTTQPVSTATM
-893 TTVTSTNRVDLE
+893 TTVTSANRGDLE

-934 LTLSLTSRLAPRARL
+934 LTLSLTSRLAPCARL
-949 TVDVPTRAF
+949 TVDVPTRAL

-985 EEGGMTTPLLQYV
+985 EEGGMATPLLQYV

-1011 GGGYKESWSWCSLF
+1011 GGGYKESWPWCSLF
-1025 VEYPSLFVAT
+1025 VGFPSLFVAP

-1063 SRECV
+1063 SQEHV

>member
-1 MAEKCGLA
+1 MACSHPGGREGSVCSPLAFLWGTNLRLGCVALVGLYGLLVGLFGLGSVASTEPRLLGTATVQQAWRSERAELEARLLVTEQLVAGRSGLA
-9 TTHLDSLTPSSED
+9 TAHLASLAPSSED
-22 PGMNPAAFSCFALIY
+22 PGMNPAAFSWFALIY
-37 DDLCQ
+37 DDLRQ
-42 PIPAPGIVA
+42 PMPAPSIVA
-51 IETAVANSSRCAV
+51 IGTAVANSSSWHAV
-64 PQQAPRPA
+64 PQQAPRLA
-72 GDYSCGCMFWG
+72 GDFSCDCMFRG
-83 ERGGGHTRQPVGP
+83 EREGGYTRQVGP
-96 SVDAAIM
+96 SVDTAIM

-117 SSRNCAFRRTH
+117 SSRRCAFRRTH

-134 RLLCIRLALPLTLS
+134 RLLCIRLALPLNLF

-153 APGTKLMVAVSPRA
+153 APGTKLMVGVSPRA
-167 PWFAGAFSRDCTFLG
+167 SWPAGVFLRDCTFWA
-182 CRGGVLTINRQPVG
+182 CKGGVLIINRQQVG
-196 PLVSTA
+196 PLVNTPA
-202 AITTATVI
+202 TTTATGI
-210 NHVDSGSFS
+210 NHVDSGRFS
-219 SRCCTLRRTHTSA
+219 SRCCTFRRTHTSA

-258 RLMVCVLPCAL
+258 RLMVCASPWAL
-269 WVVGDFSCDCMFWD
+269 
-283 DWGGGLT
+283 
-290 GQPMGPQVD
+290 Q
-299 TANMRTVLSTNHVDS
+299 
-314 RSFSPRCW
+314 
-322 AFRRT
+322 
-327 HPSANPIRLLCIRL
+327 
-341 ALPLT
+341 
-346 LSLPSG
+346 
-352 FVPNTKLV
+352 LV
-360 VGASLRALGLV
+360 V
-371 GDFSCDCMFWDDR
+371 DFSCDCMFWDDR
-384 GGGLTGQPMG
+384 GGGLAGQLG
-394 PQVDTANMRTVLSTN
+394 PQVDTANIRTVLSTN

-425 THSSADPIRLLCI
+425 THPSADPIRLL
-438 RLALPLTLSLPS
+438 
-450 RFAPGTK
+450 
-457 LMVAVSPRAPWFAGA
+457 
-472 FSRDCTFLGCR
+472 D
-483 GGVLTINRQPVGP
+483 
-496 LVSTAAITTATVINH
+496 
-511 VDSGSFSSRC
+511 
-521 CTLRRTHTSA
+521 
-531 DPIRILCIR
+531 
-540 LALTLTLSRPPGFA
+540 
-554 SCARLM
+554 
-560 VCVLP
+560 
-565 CALWVVGDFS
+565 
-575 CDCMFW
+575 
-581 DDWGG
+581 
-586 GLTGQPMGPQV
+586 
-597 DTANMRTVLSTN
+597 
-609 HVDSRSFS
+609 
-617 PRCWAFRRTHP
+617 
-628 SANPIRLLCIRL
+628 IRL

-653 PNTKLVVGASL
+653 PSTKLMVGASP
-664 RALGLVGDFSCDCM
+664 RALGPVKDFSFDCM

-687 TGQPMGPQVDTANM
+687 AGQPMGPQVDTANI

-723 RTHSSA
+723 RTHPSA
-729 DPIRLLCI
+729 DPIRLLGI

-771 FSCDCTFWDER
+771 FSCDCMFWDER
-782 GGGLAPVGPRV
+782 GGGLVPVDPRV
-793 DTATIRTVLST
+793 DTATTRTVLST
-804 NRVDSGSFSS
+804 NRVDSGSFGS

-833 IQLALPLT
+833 IRLALPLT

-867 GFSCDCMFWEN
+867 DFSCDCMSWEN
-878 SGGGLTTQPVGTATM
+878 SGGGLTTQPVSTATM
-893 TTVTSTNRVDLE
+893 TTVTSANRGDLE

-934 LTLSLTSRLAPRARL
+934 LTLSLTSRLAPCARL
-949 TVDVPTRAF
+949 TVDVPTRAL

-985 EEGGMTTPLLQYV
+985 EEGGMATPLLQYV

-1011 GGGYKESWSWCSLF
+1011 GGGYKESWPWCSLF
-1025 VEYPSLFVAT
+1025 VGFPSLFVAP

-1063 SRECV
+1063 SQEHV

>member
-1 MAEKCGLA
+1 
-9 TTHLDSLTPSSED
+9 
-22 PGMNPAAFSCFALIY
+22 MNPAAFSWFALIY
-37 DDLCQ
+37 DDLRQ
-42 PIPAPGIVA
+42 PMPAPSIVA
-51 IETAVANSSRCAV
+51 IGTAVANSSSWHAV
-64 PQQAPRPA
+64 PQQAPRLA
-72 GDYSCGCMFWG
+72 GDFSCDCMFRG
-83 ERGGGHTRQPVGP
+83 EREGGYTRQVGP
-96 SVDAAIM
+96 SVDTAIM

-117 SSRNCAFRRTH
+117 SSRRCAFRRTH

-134 RLLCIRLALPLTLS
+134 RLLCIRLALPLNLF

-153 APGTKLMVAVSPRA
+153 APGTKLMVGVSPRA
-167 PWFAGAFSRDCTFLG
+167 SWPAGFFLRDCTFWD
-182 CRGGVLTINRQPVG
+182 CKGGVLIINRQQVG
-196 PLVSTA
+196 PLVNTPA
-202 AITTATVI
+202 TTTATGI
-210 NHVDSGSFS
+210 NHVDSGRFS
-219 SRCCTLRRTHTSA
+219 SRCCTFRRTHTSA

-258 RLMVCVLPCAL
+258 RLMVCASPWAL
-269 WVVGDFSCDCMFWD
+269 
-283 DWGGGLT
+283 
-290 GQPMGPQVD
+290 Q
-299 TANMRTVLSTNHVDS
+299 
-314 RSFSPRCW
+314 
-322 AFRRT
+322 
-327 HPSANPIRLLCIRL
+327 
-341 ALPLT
+341 
-346 LSLPSG
+346 
-352 FVPNTKLV
+352 LV
-360 VGASLRALGLV
+360 V
-371 GDFSCDCMFWDDR
+371 DFSCDCMFWDDR
-384 GGGLTGQPMG
+384 GGGLAGQLG
-394 PQVDTANMRTVLSTN
+394 PQVDTANIRTVLSTN

-425 THSSADPIRLLCI
+425 THPSADPIRL
-438 RLALPLTLSLPS
+438 
-450 RFAPGTK
+450 
-457 LMVAVSPRAPWFAGA
+457 
-472 FSRDCTFLGCR
+472 
-483 GGVLTINRQPVGP
+483 
-496 LVSTAAITTATVINH
+496 
-511 VDSGSFSSRC
+511 VD
-521 CTLRRTHTSA
+521 
-531 DPIRILCIR
+531 
-540 LALTLTLSRPPGFA
+540 
-554 SCARLM
+554 
-560 VCVLP
+560 
-565 CALWVVGDFS
+565 
-575 CDCMFW
+575 
-581 DDWGG
+581 
-586 GLTGQPMGPQV
+586 
-597 DTANMRTVLSTN
+597 
-609 HVDSRSFS
+609 
-617 PRCWAFRRTHP
+617 
-628 SANPIRLLCIRL
+628 IRL

-653 PNTKLVVGASL
+653 PSTKLMVGASP
-664 RALGLVGDFSCDCM
+664 RALGPVKDFSFDCM

-687 TGQPMGPQVDTANM
+687 AGQPMGPQVDTANI

-723 RTHSSA
+723 RTHPSA
-729 DPIRLLCI
+729 DPIRLLGI

-771 FSCDCTFWDER
+771 FSCDCMFWDER
-782 GGGLAPVGPRV
+782 GGGLVPVDPRV
-793 DTATIRTVLST
+793 DTATTRTVLST
-804 NRVDSGSFSS
+804 NRVDSGSFGS
-814 GCCAFRRTH
+814 GCCAFRRKH

-833 IQLALPLT
+833 IRLALPLT

-867 GFSCDCMFWEN
+867 DFSCDCMSWEN
-878 SGGGLTTQPVGTATM
+878 SGGGLTTQPVSTATM
-893 TTVTSTNRVDLE
+893 TTVTSANRGDLE

-934 LTLSLTSRLAPRARL
+934 LTLSLTSRLAPCARL
-949 TVDVPTRAF
+949 TVDVPTRAL

-985 EEGGMTTPLLQYV
+985 EEGGMATPLLQYV

-1011 GGGYKESWSWCSLF
+1011 GGGYKESWPWCSLF
-1025 VEYPSLFVAT
+1025 VGFPSLFVAP

-1063 SRECV
+1063 SQEHV

>member
-1 MAEKCGLA
+1 MACSHPGGREGSVCSPLAFLWGTNLRLGCVALVGLYGLLVGLFGLGSVASTEPRLLGTATVQQAWRSERAELEARLLVTEQLVAGRSGLA
-9 TTHLDSLTPSSED
+9 TAHLDSLAPSSED
-22 PGMNPAAFSCFALIY
+22 PGMNPAAFSWFALIY
-37 DDLCQ
+37 DDLRQ
-42 PIPAPGIVA
+42 PMPAPSIVA
-51 IETAVANSSRCAV
+51 IGTAVANSSSWHAV
-64 PQQAPRPA
+64 PQQAPRLA
-72 GDYSCGCMFWG
+72 GDFSCDCMFRG
-83 ERGGGHTRQPVGP
+83 EREGGYTRQVGP
-96 SVDAAIM
+96 SVDTAIM

-117 SSRNCAFRRTH
+117 SSRRCAFRRTH

-134 RLLCIRLALPLTLS
+134 RLLCIRLALPLNLF

-153 APGTKLMVAVSPRA
+153 APGTKLMVGVSPRA
-167 PWFAGAFSRDCTFLG
+167 SWPAGFFLRDCTFWD
-182 CRGGVLTINRQPVG
+182 CKGGVLIINRQQVG
-196 PLVSTA
+196 PLVNTPA
-202 AITTATVI
+202 TTTATGI
-210 NHVDSGSFS
+210 NHVDSGRFS
-219 SRCCTLRRTHTSA
+219 SRCCTFRRTHTSA

-258 RLMVCVLPCAL
+258 RLMVCASPWAL
-269 WVVGDFSCDCMFWD
+269 
-283 DWGGGLT
+283 
-290 GQPMGPQVD
+290 Q
-299 TANMRTVLSTNHVDS
+299 
-314 RSFSPRCW
+314 
-322 AFRRT
+322 
-327 HPSANPIRLLCIRL
+327 
-341 ALPLT
+341 
-346 LSLPSG
+346 
-352 FVPNTKLV
+352 LV
-360 VGASLRALGLV
+360 V
-371 GDFSCDCMFWDDR
+371 DFSCDCMFWDDR
-384 GGGLTGQPMG
+384 GGGLAGQLG
-394 PQVDTANMRTVLSTN
+394 PQVDTANIRTVLSTN

-425 THSSADPIRLLCI
+425 THPSADPIRLL
-438 RLALPLTLSLPS
+438 
-450 RFAPGTK
+450 
-457 LMVAVSPRAPWFAGA
+457 
-472 FSRDCTFLGCR
+472 D
-483 GGVLTINRQPVGP
+483 
-496 LVSTAAITTATVINH
+496 
-511 VDSGSFSSRC
+511 
-521 CTLRRTHTSA
+521 
-531 DPIRILCIR
+531 
-540 LALTLTLSRPPGFA
+540 
-554 SCARLM
+554 
-560 VCVLP
+560 
-565 CALWVVGDFS
+565 
-575 CDCMFW
+575 
-581 DDWGG
+581 
-586 GLTGQPMGPQV
+586 
-597 DTANMRTVLSTN
+597 
-609 HVDSRSFS
+609 
-617 PRCWAFRRTHP
+617 
-628 SANPIRLLCIRL
+628 IRL

-653 PNTKLVVGASL
+653 PSTKLMVGASP
-664 RALGLVGDFSCDCM
+664 RALGPVKDFSFDCM

-687 TGQPMGPQVDTANM
+687 AGQPMGPQVDTANI

-723 RTHSSA
+723 RTHPSA
-729 DPIRLLCI
+729 DPIRLLGI

-771 FSCDCTFWDER
+771 FSCDCMFWDER
-782 GGGLAPVGPRV
+782 GGGLVPVDPRV
-793 DTATIRTVLST
+793 DTATTRTVLST
-804 NRVDSGSFSS
+804 NRVDSGSFGS

-823 TSADP
+823 TSAGP

-833 IQLALPLT
+833 IRLALPLT

-867 GFSCDCMFWEN
+867 DFSCDCMSWEN
-878 SGGGLTTQPVGTATM
+878 SGGGLTTQPVSTATM
-893 TTVTSTNRVDLE
+893 TTVTSANRGDLE

-934 LTLSLTSRLAPRARL
+934 LTLSLTSRLAPCARL
-949 TVDVPTRAF
+949 TVDVPTRAL

-1011 GGGYKESWSWCSLF
+1011 GGGYKESWPWCSLF
-1025 VEYPSLFVAT
+1025 VGFPSLFVAP

-1063 SRECV
+1063 SQEHV